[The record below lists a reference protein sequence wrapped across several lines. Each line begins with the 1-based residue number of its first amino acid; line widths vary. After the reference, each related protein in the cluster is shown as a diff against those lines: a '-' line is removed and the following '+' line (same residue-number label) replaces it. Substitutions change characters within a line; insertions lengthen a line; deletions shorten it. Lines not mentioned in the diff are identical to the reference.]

1 MKKKHTACHGRSIT
15 AAAVSL
21 SWMLLLLSCQTQL
34 KGSSGLSTSTL
45 TRVVERRQRRS
56 LQRLRSL
63 GGSSMSEDG
72 GNGAKGLP
80 TLKGSLLGSKLHE
93 YTLKEHKP
101 LGCSVEES
109 LANEP
114 DNAKYVFVA
123 EVVKGGNAARA
134 GLREGDVIIQLS
146 GTFDEVVDVAGLGI
160 DKM

>member
-1 MKKKHTACHGRSIT
+1 MQKNHCICHVGGRSTT
-15 AAAVSL
+15 AAAFSL

-34 KGSSGLSTSTL
+34 KGSSGLSTSAL
-45 TRVVERRQRRS
+45 SRVVARRQRRS

-63 GGSSMSEDG
+63 GGTSMSEGD
-72 GNGAKGLP
+72 GNGANE
-80 TLKGSLLGSKLHE
+80 LKGSLFGSKVHE

-109 LANEP
+109 LANES

-123 EVVKGGNAARA
+123 DVTKGGNAARV
-134 GLREGDVIIQLS
+134 GLEEGDVILQLS
-146 GTFDEVVDVAGLGI
+146 GTFDEAVDVAGLGI